1 MKTMK
6 ALFLAQITA
15 TAAYKNVLGKELEH
29 CSGAGMA
36 LTGYTREGQC
46 VDRYDDAGSHH
57 ICINMKSTSNGNF
70 CDVTGQPNW
79 CASAMRCDDG
89 TGSYGSGEC
98 DVEHWC
104 VCQWACAPAPFVAG
118 PSPIVFRRPTSRVD
132 PGRFASYLSRAGGCD
147 KIQEIVC
154 EATNMEAYIAY
165 TKSSQHAEARA
176 CLEQRCGISAA
187 ISDDEAATATAG
199 FSVPWVAEAAAGS
212 VLVGV
217 AGFVAT
223 RKRRRDAQPG
233 LGAPAKEVG
242 LV

>member
-1 MKTMK
+1 MR
-6 ALFLAQITA
+6 AVLLLAQITA
-15 TAAYKNVLGKELEH
+15 TTAYKNVLGKELEH

-89 TGSYGSGEC
+89 TGSYGAGEC
-98 DVEHWC
+98 DVENW
-104 VCQWACAPAPFVAG
+104 
-118 PSPIVFRRPTSRVD
+118 
-132 PGRFASYLSRAGGCD
+132 FASYLSRAGGCD

-165 TKSSQHAEARA
+165 TKSAQHAERVPRARA
-176 CLEQRCGISAA
+176 ASPRPSAM
-187 ISDDEAATATAG
+187 
-199 FSVPWVAEAAAGS
+199 
-212 VLVGV
+212 
-217 AGFVAT
+217 T
-223 RKRRRDAQPG
+223 RPRRRRRVLASRGSRRPPQGPCSR
-233 LGAPAKEVG
+233 A
-242 LV
+242 

>member
-1 MKTMK
+1 MR
-6 ALFLAQITA
+6 AVLLLAQITA
-15 TAAYKNVLGKELEH
+15 TTAYKNVLGKELEH

-89 TGSYGSGEC
+89 TGSYGAGEC
-98 DVEHWC
+98 DVENW
-104 VCQWACAPAPFVAG
+104 
-118 PSPIVFRRPTSRVD
+118 
-132 PGRFASYLSRAGGCD
+132 FASYLSRAGGCD

-165 TKSSQHAEARA
+165 TKSAQHAEARA

-223 RKRRRDAQPG
+223 RKTRRDAQAV
-233 LGAPAKEVG
+233 LGTPAKEVG

>member
-1 MKTMK
+1 MRAAVLLLT
-6 ALFLAQITA
+6 QITA
-15 TAAYKNVLGKELEH
+15 TTAYKNVLGKELEH

-89 TGSYGSGEC
+89 TGSYGAGEC
-98 DVEHWC
+98 DVENWC
-104 VCQWACAPAPFVAG
+104 VCQWACAPAPFVAR
-118 PSPIVFRRPTSRVD
+118 PSPIVFRRPTSHVD

-187 ISDDEAATATAG
+187 VSDDEAATATAG

-223 RKRRRDAQPG
+223 RKRRRDAQTG

>member
-1 MKTMK
+1 MR
-6 ALFLAQITA
+6 AVLLLAQITA
-15 TAAYKNVLGKELEH
+15 TTAYKNVLGKELEH

-79 CASAMRCDDG
+79 
-89 TGSYGSGEC
+89 
-98 DVEHWC
+98 
-104 VCQWACAPAPFVAG
+104 
-118 PSPIVFRRPTSRVD
+118 
-132 PGRFASYLSRAGGCD
+132 FASYLSRAGGCD

-165 TKSSQHAEARA
+165 TKSAQHAEAA
-176 CLEQRCGISAA
+176 CLERRGISAA

-199 FSVPWVAEAAAGS
+199 FSVPAYRAWALRSSTSTASSAPEISSWSSGSAAQQRQVDDVA
-212 VLVGV
+212 
-217 AGFVAT
+217 
-223 RKRRRDAQPG
+223 
-233 LGAPAKEVG
+233 
-242 LV
+242 

>member
-1 MKTMK
+1 MR
-6 ALFLAQITA
+6 AVLLLAQITA
-15 TAAYKNVLGKELEH
+15 TTAYKNVLGKELEH

-79 CASAMRCDDG
+79 
-89 TGSYGSGEC
+89 
-98 DVEHWC
+98 
-104 VCQWACAPAPFVAG
+104 
-118 PSPIVFRRPTSRVD
+118 
-132 PGRFASYLSRAGGCD
+132 FASYLSRAGGCD

-165 TKSSQHAEARA
+165 TKSAQHAEARA

-223 RKRRRDAQPG
+223 RKTRRDAQAV
-233 LGAPAKEVG
+233 LGTPAKEVG